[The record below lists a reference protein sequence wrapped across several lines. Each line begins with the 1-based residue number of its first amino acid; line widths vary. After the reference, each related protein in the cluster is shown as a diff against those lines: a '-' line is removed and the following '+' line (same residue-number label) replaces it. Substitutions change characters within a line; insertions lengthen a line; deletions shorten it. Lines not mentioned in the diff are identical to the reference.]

1 MKYAQGISEAFQN
14 GQLVGRRSFETDGK
28 YLAVKDGDRV
38 SLMDVEQ
45 MVSHPS
51 KKSLLM
57 RLQECSRRLQKSKS
71 SRRRKRHTRSKR
83 SKKSKRTRRHRRKH
97 RRRRRKR

>member
-14 GQLVGRRSFETDGK
+14 GQLVGRHSFETDGK
-28 YLAVKDGDRV
+28 YLAVKDGNRV
-38 SLMDVEQ
+38 SLVDVEQ

-51 KKSLLM
+51 RKSLM
-57 RLQECSRRLQKSKS
+57 VRLQECSRHLQKSNT

-83 SKKSKRTRRHRRKH
+83 SKKNKRTRR
-97 RRRRRKR
+97 RRRRRRRHRKR